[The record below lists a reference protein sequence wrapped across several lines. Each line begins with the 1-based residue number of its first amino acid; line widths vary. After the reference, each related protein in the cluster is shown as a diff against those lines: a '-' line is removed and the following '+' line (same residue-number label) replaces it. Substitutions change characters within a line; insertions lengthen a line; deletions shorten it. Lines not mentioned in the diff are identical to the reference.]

1 MGAVGTSAD
10 NALVESFNASLKRET
25 LQGAHAWPDPATCR
39 RAVFGWVNRYNTH
52 RRHSYCGQQAP
63 IVYEQQLESFPATEA
78 SHQRQLH
85 QGRCRRR
92 EWLERGLRCP
102 KLVCPPCRMTCRF
115 QDVEEV
121 GCRTRVFRQTG

>member
-25 LQGAHAWPDPATCR
+25 LQGAHAWPDPARCR

-85 QGRCRRR
+85 QLVQSGGEIRSAAMISQAPTGS
-92 EWLERGLRCP
+92 LELHLSLP
-102 KLVCPPCRMTCRF
+102 
-115 QDVEEV
+115 V
-121 GCRTRVFRQTG
+121 G